1 MNPRH
6 VIFPLAL
13 LLACC
18 NKSTP
23 PAVSDATA
31 PDSNPPATF
40 PAGPRIISTVPAAT
54 LNLVLIGA
62 AGHLVG
68 VSKYDRLYLPDA
80 QQNLPVVG
88 DYQEMN
94 YEQLVKLKPT
104 VLIIQTLDSRIEPK
118 LRDVAAAQQ
127 FELLNMH
134 FENVGDI
141 WSSVQALGK
150 AADMEPQAQLAI
162 AAAKADLRDIAAQ
175 YKDAP
180 HPKVVYLV
188 SVSPLEPG
196 GGHSF
201 VDEMITAAGGTNSG
215 AVAGDGYPDISRETL
230 IKLAPDVLL
239 IASPDQPEAIANDP
253 RLTPWQSLP
262 IPAATRKRIYLV
274 TDGNSLMPNIDIAKN
289 VRALAQLI
297 HKDDPA
303 AVPAATGGQ
312 P

>member
-1 MNPRH
+1 MNRRH
-6 VIFPLAL
+6 LLFPLAL

-23 PAVSDATA
+23 PVSSTVPASDPA
-31 PDSNPPATF
+31 PPATLA
-40 PAGPRIISTVPAAT
+40 AGPRIVSTVPAAT
-54 LNLVLIGA
+54 LNLVLIGGA
-62 AGHLVG
+62 SHLVG
-68 VSKYDRLYLPDA
+68 VSKYDRLYLPES
-80 QQNLPVVG
+80 QKNLPVVG
-88 DYQEMN
+88 DYQTMN

-118 LRDVAAAQQ
+118 LREVAAAQH
-127 FELLNMH
+127 FDLLNMH

-141 WSSVQALGK
+141 WSSVLALGK

-162 AAAKADLRDIAAQ
+162 DAAKSDLKDIAAQ

-180 HPKVVYLV
+180 HPRVVYLV
-188 SVSPLEPG
+188 SASPLEPG
-196 GGHSF
+196 GAHSF
-201 VDEMITAAGGTNSG
+201 VDEMITAAGGTNVG
-215 AVAGDGYPDISRETL
+215 AVVGDGYPDISRETL
-230 IKLAPDVLL
+230 IKLAPDMLL

-274 TDGNSLMPNIDIAKN
+274 TDGNSLIPSIDIAKN

-303 AVPAATGGQ
+303 AAPAPAGGK